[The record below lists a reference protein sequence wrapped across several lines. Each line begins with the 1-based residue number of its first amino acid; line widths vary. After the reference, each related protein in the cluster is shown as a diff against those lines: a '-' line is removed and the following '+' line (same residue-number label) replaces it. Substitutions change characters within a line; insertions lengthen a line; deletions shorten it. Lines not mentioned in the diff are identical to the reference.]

1 MEKYTSRK
9 DVPEKYKW
17 DLTSFFKDID
27 EFNKCYEE
35 TSKNVEELKSYVGCT
50 KDANKLYEFLVKDIN
65 TVASVENIY
74 VYSYLINDQELGISS
89 SIERKNKAESLMNS
103 YFMNISFFSPELLKL
118 SKEEYD
124 KLFEEN
130 ESLKEF
136 KSNLDDIYRMKEH
149 ILPEDKQNIVTAL
162 ENAMNHFD
170 DMSSTMLNS
179 CHNYGV
185 VHKNGEEIV
194 LSPTNYRKVMKESER
209 VDRKDIREQYT
220 KVLNQYG
227 DMSAQFLD
235 SFVKSCVAETKIKN
249 YKTAWDSKLF
259 ELKLTNKVFEALVSA
274 TEDHLD
280 VLQKYYDLYKKVYH
294 YPKLYQYDLVLD
306 LVKDNHEY
314 SIEEAQ
320 EVILKALEPLGKD
333 YLKLFKKVFDNRYI
347 DYCQYKGKCSGGYSF
362 GTLTNDSRILLSF
375 NGDLDSVSTIAHE
388 GGHNVHNQLI
398 GLNNKLQNREK
409 PSIVCEVASLTNECL
424 LSSYLSENGKTK
436 EEKLSGI
443 DNILGV
449 IVSNLF
455 GAVREGKMEQDM
467 YSHVEEGN
475 SLTKEYMDKLTIDS
489 LSKYYGNSVILDES
503 SNTSWMTRS
512 HFYNFFYLYS
522 YAICIS
528 VASNV
533 AKEILAGNKEMLDNY
548 IKFLSTGSDVD
559 TMETFKILGVDLESK
574 DVYEN
579 AIKYFDELI
588 DKFNKIYEEA

>member
-50 KDANKLYEFLVKDIN
+50 KDAKKLYEFLDKDIN

-249 YKTAWDSKLF
+249 YKSAWDSKLF
-259 ELKLTNKVFEALVSA
+259 DLKLTNKVFEALVSA

-533 AKEILAGNKEMLDNY
+533 AKEILAGNKEMLENY
-548 IKFLSTGSDVD
+548 IKFLSTGSNVD

>member
-50 KDANKLYEFLVKDIN
+50 KDANKLYEFLDKDIN

-118 SKEEYD
+118 SKDEYD

>member
-50 KDANKLYEFLVKDIN
+50 KDVNKLYEFLDKDIN

-118 SKEEYD
+118 SKDEYD

-489 LSKYYGNSVILDES
+489 LSKYYGNSVILDEL

-533 AKEILAGNKEMLDNY
+533 AKEILAGNKEMLENY

>member
-27 EFNKCYEE
+27 EFNKCYDE

-50 KDANKLYEFLVKDIN
+50 KDANKLYEFLDKDIN

-388 GGHNVHNQLI
+388 GGHNVHHQMI
-398 GLNNKLQNREK
+398 SLNNPLQYREK
-409 PSIVCEVASLTNECL
+409 PSIICEVASLTNECL

-467 YSHVEEGN
+467 YSHVEAGN

-533 AKEILAGNKEMLDNY
+533 AKEILAGNKEMLENY

>member
-1 MEKYTSRK
+1 MKKYTSRK

-50 KDANKLYEFLVKDIN
+50 KDANKLYEFLDKDIN

-118 SKEEYD
+118 SKDEYD